1 MNKEKYS
8 VYLTD
13 KTINLADSFYRLDGC
28 PTRSMYI
35 ERAIG
40 YYTAH
45 LANGVSDDYL
55 SDEIN
60 RAIKRELTSFENH
73 ISKLLFRF
81 SVEMDMMMNVV
92 AASLLNVEA
101 DQLSKLRAQCVE
113 HVKNT
118 RGQLSFEKAVAY
130 QNGGKDE

>member
-13 KTINLADSFYRLDGC
+13 KAIGMADSFYRFDGC
-28 PTRSMYI
+28 STRSMYI

-55 SDEIN
+55 SDAIN
-60 RAIKRELTSFENH
+60 KVIKRELTSFENH
-73 ISKLLFRF
+73 ISRLLFRF

-92 AASLLNVEA
+92 AASINVEV

-118 RGQLSFEKAVAY
+118 RGQLSFEKAVDY
-130 QNGGKDE
+130 QKGGENE